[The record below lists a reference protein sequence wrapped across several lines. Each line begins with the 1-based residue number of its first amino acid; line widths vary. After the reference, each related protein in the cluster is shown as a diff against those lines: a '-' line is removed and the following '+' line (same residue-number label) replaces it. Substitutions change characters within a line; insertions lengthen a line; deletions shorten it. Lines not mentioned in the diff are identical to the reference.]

1 MDEGRQRI
9 NMLGAIVGDVVG
21 SPFEFDWHREE
32 AHSKKFELVSR
43 RSYVTDDS
51 IMTLAVADAIMR
63 AIPKLGDAVS
73 EEKFRGQIIASMQR
87 FGRMYPNAGYGSN
100 FRNWLTEDNPQP
112 YNSWGNGSA
121 MRVSPIAWA
130 FDTLEDVEKF
140 AEISAAVSHNH
151 PEGIKGAQ
159 ATAGAIFLA
168 RKGKS
173 KDDIRKYVTSRYGYD
188 LSRTLDDIRPSY
200 WHVESCQETVP
211 EAITAFL
218 EGKDFEDV
226 TRCAV
231 SLSGDSDTLTD
242 ISCAIA
248 EGFYGIPDEICEMVE
263 PKLDEFMTDLL
274 LKWELWRA
282 KSFRD
287 ALTIKDDK

>member
-1 MDEGRQRI
+1 
-9 NMLGAIVGDVVG
+9 MLGAIVGDVIG

-51 IMTLAVADAIMR
+51 IMTLAVADAIMKS
-63 AIPKLGDAVS
+63 IPKLGDSVN
-73 EEKFRGQIIASMQR
+73 EGKFRRQVIASMQA
-87 FGRMYPNAGYGSN
+87 FGKMYPNAGYGSR
-100 FRNWLTEDNPQP
+100 FRSWLREDNPQP

-121 MRVSPIAWA
+121 MRVSPVAWA
-130 FDTLEDVEKF
+130 FDTLEEVERF
-140 AEISAAVSHNH
+140 AEISAAVTHDH

-159 ATAGAIFLA
+159 ATAGATFLA
-168 RKGKS
+168 RTGKS
-173 KDDIRKYVTSRYGYD
+173 KDEIREYVTSRYGYD
-188 LSRTLDDIRPSY
+188 LSRTLDEIRPDY
-200 WHVESCQETVP
+200 YHVESCQETVP

-226 TRCAV
+226 ARCAV
-231 SLSGDSDTLTD
+231 SLSGDADTLTD

-248 EGFYGIPDEICEMVE
+248 EGFYGIPEKISLMVE
-263 PKLDEFMTDLL
+263 PKLDDFMTDLL

-287 ALTIKDDK
+287 ALTIQDEE

>member
-1 MDEGRQRI
+1 MADRRQRI

-21 SPFEFDWHREE
+21 SPFEFNMNRET
-32 AHSKKFELVSR
+32 AHSKKFPLVSSK
-43 RSYVTDDS
+43 SYVTDDS
-51 IMTLAVADAIMR
+51 IMTLATAHALMK
-63 AIPKLGDAVS
+63 AIPVRGQAVS
-73 EEKFRGQIIASMQR
+73 EEKFRTQVIASMQ
-87 FGRMYPNAGYGSN
+87 FLGSKYPYAGYGSR
-100 FRNWLTEDNPQP
+100 FRVWLEEENPKP

-121 MRVSPIAWA
+121 MRVSPVAWA
-130 FDTLEDVEKF
+130 FDTLDDVEKF

-168 RKGKS
+168 RTGKS
-173 KDDIRKYVTSRYGYD
+173 KDEIREYVTSRYGYD
-188 LSRTLDDIRPSY
+188 LSRTLDEIRPDY
-200 WHVESCQETVP
+200 HHVESCQETVP

-231 SLSGDSDTLTD
+231 SLSGDSDTLTA
-242 ISCAIA
+242 IACSIA
-248 EGFYGIPDEICEMVE
+248 EGYYGIPDEICELVM
-263 PKLDEFMTDLL
+263 PKLDDFMTDLL

-282 KSFRD
+282 K
-287 ALTIKDDK
+287 AK